1 MKEYLLWTYE
11 NRWEY
16 AESAYMPHVDSPVI
30 AWMIAYQKQV
40 FQTFCLFNFSNKTSK
55 IQTKQEVGFVTS
67 SAEESHRFE

>member
-1 MKEYLLWTYE
+1 
-11 NRWEY
+11 
-16 AESAYMPHVDSPVI
+16 MPHVDSPVI